1 MNVTAH
7 MSLRSVEVDLGRRGG
22 EIWGRG
28 EISIVEVEFGEGWLH
43 LGDRVVRSREEGW

>member
-7 MSLRSVEVDLGRRGG
+7 MSLRSVEVDLERRDG

-28 EISIVEVEFGEGWLH
+28 EISIGRGWRWS
-43 LGDRVVRSREEGW
+43 LGDGVVRSGEKWW